1 MPLFF
6 PLDPTKPNRK
16 SDFFFFAF
24 PGDGSTDPQRTIV
37 PRRVGGTAML
47 FAFCG
52 ACAALNLFQ
61 AAPRLPLFADRA
73 PCRGA
78 VRFLCS
84 FCFKRLLL
92 YNILKRITYPRRNH
106 TFYLCNFQTVLTQF
120 SNPKSMISLS
130 VDIKKFRPRG
140 ELPETENFLT
150 TISAAPPR
158 FFLVY
163 SVCQTL
169 PRTTPAGAVIVFHNN
184 RMPCRPGEIRY
195 LRSARNASAA

>member
-1 MPLFF
+1 
-6 PLDPTKPNRK
+6 
-16 SDFFFFAF
+16 
-24 PGDGSTDPQRTIV
+24 
-37 PRRVGGTAML
+37 ML
-47 FAFCG
+47 SAFCG

-61 AAPRLPLFADRA
+61 AAPRLPLFADGA
-73 PCRGA
+73 SNRGA

-163 SVCQTL
+163 SVCQTFRV
-169 PRTTPAGAVIVFHNN
+169 PRPPARSSSFITTARPAVREKSRIFAALA
-184 RMPCRPGEIRY
+184 MPA
-195 LRSARNASAA
+195 RS